1 VWRLWLVVLALA
13 SMPIVVQ
20 RASFGYRPTVA
31 TGFIGDTFVI
41 GEKDGKKTLTIRDWQ
56 HEYVFVEATKKK

>member
-1 VWRLWLVVLALA
+1 MGSRKSDDGTF
-13 SMPIVVQ
+13 SMV
-20 RASFGYRPTVA
+20 TVA